1 MLDVEVPEVD
11 AKSEAKPDEATAARI
26 EEILRRPRLQERLQ
40 QYTTELRQKA
50 LVDIRL

>member
-1 MLDVEVPEVD
+1 MSTLLKGAAV
-11 AKSEAKPDEATAARI
+11 AKKINADTARRI
-26 EEILRRPRLQERLQ
+26 EGILRNPRVQERFQ